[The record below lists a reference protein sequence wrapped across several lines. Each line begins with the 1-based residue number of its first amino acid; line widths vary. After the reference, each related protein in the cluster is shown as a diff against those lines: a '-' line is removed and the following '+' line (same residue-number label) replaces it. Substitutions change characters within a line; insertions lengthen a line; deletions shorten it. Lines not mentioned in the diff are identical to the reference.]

1 VSVTLGLLILGAVI
15 GGTITGAI
23 MFLGGLLTGY
33 IKWGRDAG

>member
-1 VSVTLGLLILGAVI
+1 MSVTFGLILLGAVI
-15 GGTITGAI
+15 GGTIVGAI